1 MSAASDFAQKASLSS
16 FVQSP
21 FSARLRERA
30 IAFSAPAI
38 ARRTATGTR
47 GWPKSAA
54 ALKSYLDKQVK
65 EGVITPAE
73 RKALGR

>member
-1 MSAASDFAQKASLSS
+1 MSAASDFAQKSSLSS

-21 FSARLRERA
+21 FSDRLRERA

-38 ARRTATGTR
+38 ARLTATGTR

-54 ALKSYLDKQVK
+54 IRLCSDSGKM
-65 EGVITPAE
+65 E
-73 RKALGR
+73 RG